1 MAPPFQRHL
10 FVCTNRR
17 PDGHPKGCC
26 ATKGSE
32 EIRAAFKT
40 ELEKRGIKGRMRA
53 NAAGCL
59 DTCAF
64 GPSVVVYPEGVWY
77 GGVKLE
83 DVPVIVEETKST
95 ICCRVGDAPAAFV
108 SAWYRR
114 TGSGSSKS
122 TTKLGSSHVRPSF
135 PGS

>member
-1 MAPPFQRHL
+1 MAPPFQRHI

-17 PDGHPKGCC
+17 PDDHPKGSC
-26 ATKGSE
+26 AHKGSE
-32 EIRAAFKT
+32 DIRAAFKA
-40 ELEKRGIKGRMRA
+40 ELEKRGIKGQMRA

-83 DVPVIVEETKST
+83 DVPTIVEEHLIGGRPVERLLMKFQKKEPKP
-95 ICCRVGDAPAAFV
+95 VGPPSAAE
-108 SAWYRR
+108 
-114 TGSGSSKS
+114 
-122 TTKLGSSHVRPSF
+122 TTKAGS
-135 PGS
+135 

>member
-1 MAPPFQRHL
+1 MPPPFQRHV

-40 ELEKRGIKGRMRA
+40 ELEKRGIKGQMRA

-59 DTCAF
+59 DTCAL
-64 GPSVVVYPEGVWY
+64 GVSVVIYPEGVWY

-83 DVPVIVEETKST
+83 DVPTIVEEHLIGGKPVE
-95 ICCRVGDAPAAFV
+95 RLLMPFAKKKEPAMVEKKEA
-108 SAWYRR
+108 
-114 TGSGSSKS
+114 GS
-122 TTKLGSSHVRPSF
+122 
-135 PGS
+135 

>member
-1 MAPPFQRHL
+1 MAPPFQRHV

-26 ATKGSE
+26 ASKGSE
-32 EIRAAFKT
+32 ELRAAFKA
-40 ELEKRGIKGRMRA
+40 ELEKRGIKGKMRA

-77 GGVKLE
+77 GGVKVE
-83 DVPVIVEETKST
+83 DVPAIVEEHLIGGRPVERLLMKFQKKEPKQD
-95 ICCRVGDAPAAFV
+95 GAQPAEA
-108 SAWYRR
+108 AKA
-114 TGSGSSKS
+114 GG
-122 TTKLGSSHVRPSF
+122 
-135 PGS
+135 

>member
-1 MAPPFQRHL
+1 MAPPFQRHI

-32 EIRAAFKT
+32 EVRAALKS
-40 ELEKRGIKGRMRA
+40 ELEKRGIKGQMRA

-64 GPSVVVYPEGVWY
+64 GVSVVVYPEGVWY
-77 GGVKLE
+77 GGVKVE
-83 DVPVIVEETKST
+83 DVPAIVDEHLVGGKPVERLLLKALQARKKEEKP
-95 ICCRVGDAPAAFV
+95 APQG
-108 SAWYRR
+108 
-114 TGSGSSKS
+114 TGS
-122 TTKLGSSHVRPSF
+122 
-135 PGS
+135 

>member
-32 EIRAAFKT
+32 EIRAAFKA
-40 ELEKRGIKGRMRA
+40 EMEKRGIKGQMRA

-83 DVPVIVEETKST
+83 DVPAIVDEHLIGGRPVERLLMKFVKKEPKLVELKPAETK
-95 ICCRVGDAPAAFV
+95 P
-108 SAWYRR
+108 
-114 TGSGSSKS
+114 SGQS
-122 TTKLGSSHVRPSF
+122 
-135 PGS
+135 